1 MNGESNTSFTELIQ
15 GLNEII
21 FMKVLSNNNNKL
33 LWSAYHVLGT
43 CMSS

>member
-1 MNGESNTSFTELIQ
+1 MNGESNTSFAELIQ

-33 LWSAYHVLGT
+33 L
-43 CMSS
+43 